1 VEPGRSSAP
10 FGDAAAW
17 PTLSL
22 TTLAIS
28 Q

>member
-10 FGDAAAW
+10 FGDATAW

-22 TTLAIS
+22 LNRS
-28 Q
+28 D